1 MRPIVAYRRLK
12 SRLAQAAAERTRRWS
27 RRRHGPDHG
36 AITIG
41 RRRVY
46 ILPTRFG
53 LLFGAMLVVM
63 LLAGLNYNNNLV
75 LAYTF
80 LLAGVG
86 WASLH
91 LCHNNLANLAVSPT
105 STRSPHANE
114 PAWFGFEL
122 KADSARHD
130 LILSVAG
137 VEQTALSLDA
147 NEPLASGVFVPTHR
161 RGFVTLRHL
170 TIESTFPLGLFRT
183 WTWLYPERRCLVY
196 PQPLAGQDTPP
207 SSLTNRGAITSDGR
221 GTDEEDLH
229 GLRPFRPGDA
239 PKRIAWKIWA
249 RNDTL
254 VTREFAGGL
263 TQPQHLDL
271 ATTPGTDLEE
281 RLSRLSSW
289 IIDLDTRGVAWSLQV
304 GCNALPLG
312 IGAIHRSQSLAL
324 LATYGLPQE
333 QGA

>member
-1 MRPIVAYRRLK
+1 MHLLVAYRRLK
-12 SRLAQAAAERTRRWS
+12 SRLAQAVTERTRRWS
-27 RRRHGPDHG
+27 RRRHGPDTG
-36 AITIG
+36 SISIG

-86 WASLH
+86 WVSLH
-91 LCHNNLANLAVSPT
+91 LCHNNLAGLVISPT
-105 STRSPHANE
+105 STRSPHATE

-130 LILSVAG
+130 LMLSVEG
-137 VEQTALSLDA
+137 IEQPALSLGA
-147 NEPLASGVFVPTHR
+147 HEPLVSGVHVPTHR
-161 RGFVTLRHL
+161 RGFVTLQRV
-170 TIESTFPLGLFRT
+170 TIASTFPLGLFRT

-196 PQPLAGQDTPP
+196 PQRIVGKATPP
-207 SSLTNRGAITSDGR
+207 ASLSNHGTINTDGR
-221 GTDEEDLH
+221 GTDETDLQ
-229 GLRPFRPGDA
+229 GVRPFRLGDA

-249 RNDTL
+249 RNETL
-254 VTREFAGGL
+254 VTREFAGAP

-281 RLSRLSSW
+281 RLSRLSGW
-289 IIDLDTRGVAWSLQV
+289 IVELDARGVAWSLQL
-304 GCNALPLG
+304 GSNALPLG
-312 IGAIHRSQSLAL
+312 QGTTHRVQSLAL
-324 LATYGLPQE
+324 LATYGLPDEQE
-333 QGA
+333 P